1 MKIELKN
8 TPEQIELVKA
18 MASRDKTV
26 AYEAQAALAKFI
38 QPVLAKV
45 IQQAPVLSNLFTELP
60 FNADDN
66 PSIPMDL
73 YYDVTDKDIVDI
85 WSQKTAGGLAT
96 NEVVPTVSELKMA
109 TYSLDTAVSFDR
121 KYAAKHRMDVIG
133 KTFTRAAQE
142 ILIFQNKISADIIMN
157 SLANAST
164 NGKNHVQFSNAPDK
178 FVLADLNE
186 LLTLSKRIWTSWFGG
201 TPEGGISRRGVT
213 DLLVS
218 PEIVEQVRAMTYNP
232 INTNTG
238 PAGGTAADGI
248 VAPDELRMSVFNTA
262 GLPEFYGISLMEF
275 NELGVD
281 QRFNTVFDTAAG
293 STSYTL
299 AGGGAATGV
308 GHANATFDGDAEEI
322 LVGVDRSVDSLL
334 RAIAVD
340 EDDGTFVWAVDDQFT
355 IRGGKIGWFGGLEE
369 GRLCLDN
376 RALVGKIV

>member
-1 MKIELKN
+1 MKIQLKN

-26 AYEAQAALAKFI
+26 AYEAQAAVAKFI
-38 QPVLAKV
+38 QPVLNKV
-45 IQQAPVLSNLFTELP
+45 IQQAPVLSNLFSELP
-60 FNADDN
+60 FLPDDN

-73 YYDVTDKDIVDI
+73 YYDVTDKDIVEI
-85 WSQKTAGGLAT
+85 WSQKVAGGLASS
-96 NEVVPTVSELKMA
+96 EVVPTVSELKIS
-109 TYSLDTAVSFDR
+109 TYTLDTAVSFDR

-142 ILIFQNKISADIIMN
+142 ILNFQNKISASIIMA
-157 SLANAST
+157 SLANATT
-164 NGKNHVQFSNAPDK
+164 NGKKHVQFSNAQNQ

-186 LLTLSKRIWTSWFGG
+186 LLTLSKRIWTSWYGG

-238 PAGGTAADGI
+238 PAGGSGGDGI
-248 VAPDELRMSVFNTA
+248 AAPDALRMSVFNTA

-275 NELGVD
+275 NELGVG
-281 QRFNTVFDTAAG
+281 QRFNTVFDTAAA
-293 STSYTL
+293 STAYTL

-308 GHANATFDGDAEEI
+308 GHSAATFSATDEI
-322 LVGVDRSVDSLL
+322 LVGIDRSVDSLIK
-334 RAIAVD
+334 AIATD
-340 EDDGTFVWAVDDQFT
+340 EGGSSLEWAVDDQFT